1 MLHVR
6 ERGGGPRELRA
17 GDREPGVGDDG
28 AVGRGG
34 DADGELRGEPP
45 HREAVLS
52 RETQPTTPCRSTQ
65 GVCSSSCKGSK
76 ADTVGVAEFDTVS
89 GKFIGEHNSKANNGC
104 VPFSSPD
111 GGTIVLAPYDG
122 GETVRVLKAGEN
134 GKTSVGAPVLVSR
147 RALRSPFSVQ
157 RRARAF
163 AHDAVLS
170 APPVLSPQT
179 FGADVPVAM
188 AGGTFGSQAISD
200 VAFLQDGA
208 RNFLILA
215 GSTDNDLVVVD
226 MDDAYRFVKVR
237 LSNNPEATAA
247 GNRQVEWAV
256 GTDYVW
262 VNGGQTEEMYV
273 VEIPGGIDSAKIV
286 KTLSSV
292 ADGKGARRA
301 ATLTVAAA
309 SRCAVLNRA
318 SLSVTTQSSL

>member
-1 MLHVR
+1 
-6 ERGGGPRELRA
+6 
-17 GDREPGVGDDG
+17 
-28 AVGRGG
+28 
-34 DADGELRGEPP
+34 
-45 HREAVLS
+45 
-52 RETQPTTPCRSTQ
+52 
-65 GVCSSSCKGSK
+65 
-76 ADTVGVAEFDTVS
+76 
-89 GKFIGEHNSKANNGC
+89 
-104 VPFSSPD
+104 
-111 GGTIVLAPYDG
+111 
-122 GETVRVLKAGEN
+122 
-134 GKTSVGAPVLVSR
+134 
-147 RALRSPFSVQ
+147 
-157 RRARAF
+157 
-163 AHDAVLS
+163 
-170 APPVLSPQT
+170 
-179 FGADVPVAM
+179 M

-200 VAFLQDGA
+200 AAFLQDGA

-226 MDDAYRFVKVR
+226 MDNAYRFVKVR